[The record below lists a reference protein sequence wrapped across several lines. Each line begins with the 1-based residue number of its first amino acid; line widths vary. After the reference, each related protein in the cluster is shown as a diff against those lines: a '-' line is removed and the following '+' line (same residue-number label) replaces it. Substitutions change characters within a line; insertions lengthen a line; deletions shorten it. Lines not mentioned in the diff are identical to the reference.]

1 MFIQV
6 KYSVAEYIMSELGN
20 STNFLLYNKGGV

>member
-6 KYSVAEYIMSELGN
+6 KYSVAEYMSELGN